1 MGTTMQSI
9 AGGRGTQIESAPPG
23 QHLFPERGGQWQRPQ
38 RSVESPEANFTT
50 PVQNTATL
58 FAQAAAVQNV
68 LPLDGSAASQPRSA
82 QPPNAPN
89 SNGGTQNQQAM
100 RGAHTPTPNT
110 GPAPANAIVN
120 GNSLGNGNPA
130 NMSARGPVE
139 FNHAISYVN
148 KIKVR
153 KKMPSLIWAAHHEAL
168 LELTSYRIG
177 SRTSRRFINNFWR
190 FCKHIKGNKSPSK
203 TCTLR

>member
-9 AGGRGTQIESAPPG
+9 AGGRGTQIESAPAG

-38 RSVESPEANFTT
+38 RSVESPEANFST

-68 LPLDGSAASQPRSA
+68 LPLEGSATSQPRSA
-82 QPPNAPN
+82 QPPTNN
-89 SNGGTQNQQAM
+89 SNGANQNQQGV
-100 RGAHTPTPNT
+100 RGAHTPTPNS
-110 GPAPANAIVN
+110 GPAPANAGVN
-120 GNSLGNGNPA
+120 GNSIANGNPA

-148 KIKVR
+148 KIKV
-153 KKMPSLIWAAHHEAL
+153 S
-168 LELTSYRIG
+168 
-177 SRTSRRFINNFWR
+177 
-190 FCKHIKGNKSPSK
+190 KH
-203 TCTLR
+203 